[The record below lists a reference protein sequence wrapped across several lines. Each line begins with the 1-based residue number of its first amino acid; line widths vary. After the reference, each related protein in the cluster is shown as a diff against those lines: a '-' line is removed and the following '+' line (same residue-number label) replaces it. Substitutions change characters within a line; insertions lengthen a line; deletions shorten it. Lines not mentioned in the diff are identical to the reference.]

1 MKFRSWKIEIEPKK
15 FSFNGRKWNYRVTFT
30 FDEVA
35 TIEFAYDQAKVEEM
49 VQYGNVPKRKLP
61 SLLTFVQEK
70 LSKDV
75 VWPVEEN
82 MTIKGRDNFIFG
94 YARVSAADQRLD
106 IQIEAL
112 EKYGCDRILT
122 EKISGVIEEKE
133 LLKLR
138 DELQAGDTL
147 VVTRIDRLGRDA
159 KQLIEFIYSLDQRG
173 VNLIILDMNIDT
185 KTPMGKFFIQI
196 MASISELERSN
207 LKEKQRKGIENRR
220 KQGLHMGRKPQ
231 YKKPQMEEAVRQ
243 VQETNKVMKE
253 ICEATGVP
261 RASLYRELKNRGI
274 TR

>member
-15 FSFNGRKWNYRVTFT
+15 FSFNGNKWIYKVTFT
-30 FDEVA
+30 FDEVS
-35 TIEFAYDQAKVEEM
+35 TIEYAYDQTKMEEI
-49 VQYGNVPKRKLP
+49 VQYGNIPKRKIPL
-61 SLLTFVQEK
+61 LLTFVQEK
-70 LSKDV
+70 LNKDV
-75 VWPVEEN
+75 QWPVKEKV
-82 MTIKGRDNFIFG
+82 TIKGRDNFIFG
-94 YARVSAADQRLD
+94 YGRVSAPDQRLD
-106 IQIEAL
+106 IQIQAL
-112 EKYGCDRILT
+112 EEYGCDKIVT
-122 EKISGVIEEKE
+122 EKISGIIEEKE

-138 DELQAGDTL
+138 DELQEGDKL

-159 KQLIEFIYSLDQRG
+159 KQLIEFIYSLDQQG

-231 YKKPQMEEAVRQ
+231 YKKPQMDEAVRQ
-243 VQETNKVMKE
+243 VQETDKVMKE

-261 RASLYRELKNRGI
+261 RASLYRELKARGI
-274 TR
+274 KR